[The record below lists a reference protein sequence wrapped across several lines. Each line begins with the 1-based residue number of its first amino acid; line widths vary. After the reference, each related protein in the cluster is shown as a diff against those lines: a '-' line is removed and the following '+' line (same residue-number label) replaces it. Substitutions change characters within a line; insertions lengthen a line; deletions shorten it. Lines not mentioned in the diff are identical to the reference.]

1 MDEEWSGKEEAI
13 PQRGYKKAEKKKKL
27 KKKKNAKNEKKHSII
42 SCISV
47 LSKCEKRSGK
57 IKSILSENDEL
68 DSSCSE
74 YESKKKKKK
83 MDKLR
88 EDENRML
95 NCIFNDEKKSKKVI
109 KRDDIIASE
118 QKYIYEDELSIEESD
133 ALVLNGRICSD
144 MGTLE
149 VHIFNYEQSIF
160 NIYDDVIIDTYPL
173 CLQVIHS
180 SYYNNR
186 NVVAVGT
193 MNKEISLWDIN
204 NIDTMEPLCYLG
216 EKAMGAKRT
225 KREKK
230 RKKRITQ
237 TGEMEVGIAVNVEET
252 PETEVATCTTGDE
265 KTSEQRNMQG
275 HGDCVTCLNSSKII
289 PHLLCSGSKD
299 RTIKLWDLSR
309 LSVLHTF
316 NFHEKK
322 INNVG
327 FHSKK
332 ADLLFSTS
340 SDKTLKIYDIRKNKV
355 ALNINLEST
364 PESTLWSTHEE
375 YAILSSDVD
384 GYISKIDIRG
394 STSSPCNSIHGD
406 LIRFKAFDS
415 SCVSLISTS
424 YKNLTLA
431 GSEEGII
438 NVYDFGTFTES
449 GQPRCVYTKNLRKV
463 KNMHLLHVC
472 NARVNLCTYTCAH
485 LGQPLNTKQL
495 LMQSSPFPSPPI
507 FTLQNL
513 YYMKENEDWPN
524 VVLLGCDV
532 LYDWDMKLCE
542 EIRNSV
548 K

>member
-1 MDEEWSGKEEAI
+1 MDEEWSEKEEAI
-13 PQRGYKKAEKKKKL
+13 PQRGYKMEEKKKKL
-27 KKKKNAKNEKKHSII
+27 KKEKNAKNEKKHGII

-47 LSKCEKRSGK
+47 LSKYEKRSGK
-57 IKSILSENDEL
+57 IKSILSEDDEL

-74 YESKKKKKK
+74 YKLKKKKKK
-83 MDKLR
+83 MDKLI
-88 EDENRML
+88 EDENSML

-133 ALVLNGRICSD
+133 ALVLNGRICND

-216 EKAMGAKRT
+216 ENDMGAKRT

-237 TGEMEVGIAVNVEET
+237 AGEMEIGIAVKVEEAA
-252 PETEVATCTTGDE
+252 ETELATYTTEDD
-265 KTSEQRNMQG
+265 KASEQRSLQG
-275 HGDCVTCLNSSKII
+275 HGDSVTCLNSSKII

-316 NFHEKK
+316 NFHKKK

-394 STSSPCNSIHGD
+394 AASSSCNSIHRD
-406 LIRFKAFDS
+406 LIKFKAFDS
-415 SCVSLISTS
+415 SCVSLICTS
-424 YKNLTLA
+424 YNNLTLA
-431 GSEEGII
+431 GSEDGII

-449 GQPRCVYTKNLRKV
+449 GQPRCVYTKNLRK
-463 KNMHLLHVC
+463 
-472 NARVNLCTYTCAH
+472 
-485 LGQPLNTKQL
+485 
-495 LMQSSPFPSPPI
+495 
-507 FTLQNL
+507 NL

-532 LYDWDMKLCE
+532 LYDWDMKLCK

>member
-57 IKSILSENDEL
+57 IKSILRTMNWILHVVNTSQ
-68 DSSCSE
+68 
-74 YESKKKKKK
+74 KKKKKK

-449 GQPRCVYTKNLRKV
+449 GQPRCVYTKNLRK
-463 KNMHLLHVC
+463 
-472 NARVNLCTYTCAH
+472 
-485 LGQPLNTKQL
+485 
-495 LMQSSPFPSPPI
+495 
-507 FTLQNL
+507 NL